1 MTSNE
6 HLKSIC
12 IIQIF
17 HKPFFAPYFVAKK
30 CTNHVFVLP
39 QLSPPFPA
47 AGRSIRSQLLGVFL
61 VEYVIYG
68 SDVVPGQTSLSASEH
83 TGKRNCK
90 KKWRC
95 ALAVWRRHFHDNWDA
110 LDCPRNK
117 WGYCSTVIFLLLST
131 WICVS
136 PVFSHLSSIR
146 CAQDARLWRHKDI
159 DFYLTKGRRDGGGA
173 WRARPGRLEWIVGMP
188 V

>member
-1 MTSNE
+1 MKLFYIKVEVQASNPMTSNE

-117 WGYCSTVIFLLLST
+117 WVRLLFYCDISVVINVNMCLSCVLTSQLYQMWARCEAVKTQRYRFLS
-131 WICVS
+131 
-136 PVFSHLSSIR
+136 
-146 CAQDARLWRHKDI
+146 D
-159 DFYLTKGRRDGGGA
+159 
-173 WRARPGRLEWIVGMP
+173 
-188 V
+188 